1 VVPNSNNQQIEEN
14 DMNPFAAIAVKTVSA
29 ASAAALLSLGVAGI
43 IAQAATP
50 NPNHPT
56 VTAGTKATKDAHPDR
71 RAIAKAV
78 FEAEA
83 DLLTTTPEQLRKDLK
98 DGKKVSDLAAAK
110 GMNKDQFAAAL
121 GKNLKPRLKALVDT
135 KVITQTQADKALDRI
150 AKGHVPYWNGAHHKK
165 K

>member
-1 VVPNSNNQQIEEN
+1 
-14 DMNPFAAIAVKTVSA
+14 MGPFAAVAVKTLSA
-29 ASAAALLSLGVAGI
+29 ASAAALLSLGAAGV
-43 IAQAATP
+43 IAHAASP
-50 NPNHPT
+50 NPNKPAAA
-56 VTAGTKATKDAHPDR
+56 AGTKIAKDAHADR

-83 DLLTTTPEQLRKDLK
+83 DVLKVRPDQLRQALK

-121 GKNLKPRLKALVDT
+121 TTNVKPRLKTLVDT
-135 KVITQTQADKALDRI
+135 HVITQAQADKALDRI
-150 AKGHVPYWNGAHHKK
+150 AKGHIPFWNGAHHKK